1 VVSQPRI
8 LSLAGVGCASP
19 LVLKDDSDTQ
29 TDPPS
34 NGFGSTLIKR
44 LGGAP
49 TTGLAR
55 LHLEDAVF
63 TVLVE
68 EWRVSAPTDKPAG
81 LALLVAAYIKLL
93 QSATDS
99 KAGLE
104 DAGKALFKSL
114 SSEEFAEVLQLLREG
129 IAAGPDGDPNPAV
142 VVVVAHHAL
151 QNTPEGDISTA

>member
-1 VVSQPRI
+1 
-8 LSLAGVGCASP
+8 
-19 LVLKDDSDTQ
+19 
-29 TDPPS
+29 
-34 NGFGSTLIKR
+34 
-44 LGGAP
+44 
-49 TTGLAR
+49 
-55 LHLEDAVF
+55 
-63 TVLVE
+63 VLVE

-151 QNTPEGDISTA
+151 QNTPEGDVPTA